1 MTGRLWRGG
10 MVFGGLMLL
19 WGLASRSGIPHFLL
33 PSPMAVAEALWVNRA
48 YLGWHTLITLSEIL
62 SGLALGVTLGV
73 TLALG
78 MILSPRLQRWLMPLV
93 LTSQAIPVF
102 ALAPLLVLW
111 LGFGM
116 SAKVAMA
123 VLVIFFPVTSAFFDG
138 LRRVNQ
144 EYLDLARSMNASFG
158 AQLRHV
164 RLMAALPGWALACA
178 WRRRWRPL
186 ARSSANGSAPPRGWA
201 TSCSTPMRDCKPIS
215 ASPRC
220 LF

>member
-1 MTGRLWRGG
+1 MTGRLWRGS
-10 MVFGGLMLL
+10 MVFCGLMIL

-48 YLGWHTLITLSEIL
+48 YLGWNTLITLSEIL

-138 LRRVNQ
+138 LRRVNL
-144 EYLDLARSMNASFG
+144 EYLDLALSCGM
-158 AQLRHV
+158 
-164 RLMAALPGWALACA
+164 
-178 WRRRWRPL
+178 
-186 ARSSANGSAPPRGWA
+186 SA
-201 TSCSTPMRDCKPIS
+201 
-215 ASPRC
+215 
-220 LF
+220 

>member
-123 VLVIFFPVTSAFFDG
+123 VLVIPIVEDSDMH
-138 LRRVNQ
+138 VNT
-144 EYLDLARSMNASFG
+144 DL
-158 AQLRHV
+158 
-164 RLMAALPGWALACA
+164 
-178 WRRRWRPL
+178 
-186 ARSSANGSAPPRGWA
+186 PPWKR
-201 TSCSTPMRDCKPIS
+201 
-215 ASPRC
+215 
-220 LF
+220 

>member
-1 MTGRLWRGG
+1 MTGRLWRGS
-10 MVFGGLMLL
+10 MVFCGLMIL

-62 SGLALGVTLGV
+62 SGLALGVTL
-73 TLALG
+73 
-78 MILSPRLQRWLMPLV
+78 
-93 LTSQAIPVF
+93 
-102 ALAPLLVLW
+102 PLLVLW

-164 RLMAALPGWALACA
+164 RLMAALPALGSGLRMAA
-178 WRRRWRPL
+178 AVAPIGAIIGEWV
-186 ARSSANGSAPPRGWA
+186 GSAEGLGYVMLNANARLQTDICFAALFILVLLTLLLWLA
-201 TSCSTPMRDCKPIS
+201 VDTLLHRLIDW
-215 ASPRC
+215 SPE
-220 LF
+220 

>member
-1 MTGRLWRGG
+1 
-10 MVFGGLMLL
+10 
-19 WGLASRSGIPHFLL
+19 
-33 PSPMAVAEALWVNRA
+33 MAVAEALWVNRA

-78 MILSPRLQRWLMPLV
+78 MILSP
-93 LTSQAIPVF
+93 SA
-102 ALAPLLVLW
+102 ALADAAGAHQSGDPGLCPRPLLVLW

-164 RLMAALPGWALACA
+164 RLMAALPALGSGLRMAA
-178 WRRRWRPL
+178 AVAPIGAIIGEWV
-186 ARSSANGSAPPRGWA
+186 GSAEGLGYVMLNANARLQTDICFAALFILVLLTLLLWLA
-201 TSCSTPMRDCKPIS
+201 VDTLLHRLIDW
-215 ASPRC
+215 SPE
-220 LF
+220 